1 MNPFSFLRRP
11 TETPDTEAVQQRRG
25 APMPDAMEEQ
35 IGAEMLTRGN
45 VAVIGEEDI
54 KRGLEIL
61 QKYKQGRAAFEERIV
76 QDELWYQGRHWE
88 VMRKEKKRV
97 APEPSSAWLFNTIMN
112 KHADAMDNYPKA
124 SALPREQSDEQSAKT
139 ISEILPVIMEQN
151 EFEQTFSD
159 NWWEKLKHGT
169 AVYGV
174 FWNPALENGLG
185 DIDIKAIDLLK
196 IFWEP
201 GITDIQKSRNLFIVD
216 LVDADLLAE
225 EYPQYADKFSK
236 ADSNGIVREYIHDKT
251 IDTTNKAL
259 VVDWYYKRRNPNG
272 VTSLHYI
279 KFCGDALL
287 YASEND
293 PVYRDRGFYDHG
305 MYPVVFDNLYPEK
318 GTPAGFGLVAIT
330 KDPQMYIDK
339 LSANILET
347 SMMGTKVRYFALG
360 NTGINE
366 EEFLDWNKPIVHV
379 EGNSLE
385 DTRLRRIDV
394 GGIDGIYFNVM
405 QQKTEEMKETSGNRD
420 VNSGGGSGV
429 TAAAAI
435 SALQEAGNK
444 SSRDMIKAAY
454 RAYRSLAKLCVELMR
469 QFYDVKRSFRI
480 TMDNN
485 AYQFIDF
492 DNRAI
497 KDQITISEGGEELL
511 YRRPV
516 FDIVITA
523 EKSNPFSQMSQN
535 ETAKELYQRGF
546 FAPEKAQESLIALN
560 MMDFEG
566 IEKVKEQVMRGQTLL
581 NLCQQQ
587 QMEII
592 QLRAM
597 MGAIPTQ
604 MPNNAPQ
611 SENKG
616 AEGNSSSPTPKT
628 DGSGLAR
635 SAKEAQTP
643 MTPYGQALAKRS
655 TPSVEG

>member
-1 MNPFSFLRRP
+1 
-11 TETPDTEAVQQRRG
+11 
-25 APMPDAMEEQ
+25 
-35 IGAEMLTRGN
+35 
-45 VAVIGEEDI
+45 
-54 KRGLEIL
+54 
-61 QKYKQGRAAFEERIV
+61 
-76 QDELWYQGRHWE
+76 
-88 VMRKEKKRV
+88 
-97 APEPSSAWLFNTIMN
+97 
-112 KHADAMDNYPKA
+112 
-124 SALPREQSDEQSAKT
+124 
-139 ISEILPVIMEQN
+139 
-151 EFEQTFSD
+151 
-159 NWWEKLKHGT
+159 
-169 AVYGV
+169 
-174 FWNPALENGLG
+174 
-185 DIDIKAIDLLK
+185 
-196 IFWEP
+196 
-201 GITDIQKSRNLFIVD
+201 
-216 LVDADLLAE
+216 
-225 EYPQYADKFSK
+225 
-236 ADSNGIVREYIHDKT
+236 
-251 IDTTNKAL
+251 
-259 VVDWYYKRRNPNG
+259 

-492 DNRAI
+492 DNSAI

-566 IEKVKEQVMRGQTLL
+566 IEEVKEQVRQGQTLL

-604 MPNNAPQ
+604 MQNNAPQ
-611 SENKG
+611 SANKG
-616 AEGNSSSPTPKT
+616 AEGNSSSPAPKT
-628 DGSGLAR
+628 DGSSLAR
-635 SAKEAQTP
+635 SAKDAQTP